1 MKRVIFGL
9 MILLVFPVLV
19 YAQGNWVSF
28 TSNVAGVPPIIEV
41 LESNNSRTVLHVS
54 IPGMWVKDTLVN
66 GTTYQILR
74 IPDYGTM
81 YNVGEPQLPAIRE
94 LTAVPPFSNVNI
106 TAINTASLVLN
117 GYMVYPYQE
126 LLPGGQPP
134 GPFTIDTLL
143 YSTNTFYPNDVTELH
158 DPAVWRDVRVVHSSL
173 YPITFNP
180 ITQKLN
186 VCYDF
191 FIELDYWGISNVNVL
206 PGGYPAGVGPGYAA
220 MYRNQII
227 NYDWFG
233 LPEGERYS
241 SYAYLVITI
250 DDYADEIDPLVFWKQ
265 KKGFEVEV
273 ETVAAGLDPDS
284 IKHIIKYD
292 YEERKTEWVL
302 LVGDRPD
309 IDIEST
315 EYGYSDYWYTLL
327 SDDHYPEL
335 AIGRF
340 SPANDTD
347 VTIMVDKTFAYER
360 TPCTSW
366 TIDEVL
372 LVVCW
377 NCTDSYRCKQYIRT
391 DVMELNN
398 FKVDTAYAVDASHYA
413 TNDTV
418 EHYVQE
424 NGGVSIVNYRGHG
437 LHNAWGW
444 SRGWSSENEWF
455 WTSDVRNLNN
465 WSTPDSAWLPLV
477 FNFCCSNGAIQN
489 PSECLVEAWTRS
501 PNGGAVGALG
511 ATGETYWPV
520 SNAMDTIMFEVMF
533 KLSPDDSPI
542 YDIGKAINYAKV
554 WVLNNPPCSMDSTLK
569 VVYRHLWAGDP
580 SLEVWTDSTGNLA
593 PLIVTHPTI
602 IGTQPTRFTVLVE
615 DDVGPISIPVPGAL
629 VCLYKESDIHERG
642 FTDSNGQITFIIE
655 PNTAGI
661 LHVTVTDH
669 HSISNYY
676 YNYEPYEGTCRVLWT
691 PGGPMSRDH
700 STIPKF
706 FALGQSYP
714 NPFSASGEQITEI
727 RYQIPKQVNS
737 RQNPVVSMNIYDVT
751 GRLVRTLVNEL
762 QEPGY
767 YRVLWDGKDNLDNAV
782 PSGIYFYRIEAGNF
796 TAMKKIVKTR

>member
-28 TSNVAGVPPIIEV
+28 TSNVAGTPPIIEV
-41 LESNNSRTVLHVS
+41 LESNNSRTVVHVT

-66 GTTYQILR
+66 GTAYQILR

-220 MYRNQII
+220 MYREQII
-227 NYDWFG
+227 NYDWLG
-233 LPEGERYS
+233 IIEDERNRS
-241 SYAYLVITI
+241 FAYLVITTEE
-250 DDYADEIDPLVFWKQ
+250 YANVIEPFVFWKQ

-273 ETVAAGLDPDS
+273 ETVSAGLDPKY
-284 IKHIIKYD
+284 IKEIIEIHYD
-292 YEERKTEWVL
+292 TCRTEWVL

-309 IDIEST
+309 IKIKNT

-327 SDDHYPEL
+327 TDDHYPEL

-340 SPANDTD
+340 SPFDTTD
-347 VTIMVDKTFAYER
+347 VTIIVNKTFAYER
-360 TPCTSW
+360 TPCSNW
-366 TIDEVL
+366 TIDEVM
-372 LVVCW
+372 LVVGY

-391 DVMELNN
+391 DVMEPND
-398 FKVDTAYAVDASHYA
+398 FKVNTAYAMDTPEIFSWA

-418 EHYVQE
+418 RHYIQE
-424 NGGVSIVNYRGHG
+424 NGGVNILNFRGHG
-437 LHNAWGW
+437 AYFEWLGDPTTHK
-444 SRGWSSENEWF
+444 WSSDNKPF
-455 WTSDVRNLNN
+455 DVDTVYSLNN

-477 FNFCCSNGAIQN
+477 FNFCCRTGCIWY
-489 PSECLVEAWTRS
+489 PECMTEAWTRS
-501 PNGGAVGALG
+501 PNGGAAGALG
-511 ATGETYWPV
+511 ATGVTYWPV
-520 SNAMDTIMFEVMF
+520 SNAMDTILFEFMFDPTG
-533 KLSPDDSPI
+533 LTSISN

-554 WVLNNPPCSMDSTLK
+554 WVINNPPPGVTMNQILQ
-569 VVYRHLWAGDP
+569 VVYRHLWVGDP
-580 SLEVWTDSTGNLA
+580 SLEVWTDSTGDLA
-593 PLIVTHPTI
+593 TFIVTHPTSI
-602 IGTQPTRFTVLVE
+602 RTQPTQFTVMVE
-615 DDVGPISIPVPGAL
+615 ENDPVPGAL
-629 VCLYKESDIHERG
+629 VCLYKESDIYERG
-642 FTDSNGQITFIIE
+642 FTGPNGQITFIIE
-655 PNTAGI
+655 PNTTGI
-661 LHVTVTDH
+661 LHVTVTNH
-669 HSISNYY
+669 HARSNYY
-676 YNYEPYEGTCRVLWT
+676 YNYKPYEGTCRVLWA
-691 PGGPMSRDH
+691 PGGPMSRDN

-714 NPFSASGEQITEI
+714 NPFEKITEI
-727 RYQIPKQVNS
+727 RYQIGIGS
-737 RQNPVVSMNIYDVT
+737 RQKSVVSMNIYDIT
-751 GRLVRTLVNEL
+751 GRLVKTLVNEP

-767 YRVLWDGKDNLDNAV
+767 YKVLWDGKDNLDNAV